1 METIKSEMDLDVD
14 VKDICKTHQIFHL
27 DVDVKDIGKNHQIY
41 FKTKNKYCSII
52 AEFVRY

>member
-1 METIKSEMDLDVD
+1 MDLDVD

-41 FKTKNKYCSII
+41 FKTKNKHCSII